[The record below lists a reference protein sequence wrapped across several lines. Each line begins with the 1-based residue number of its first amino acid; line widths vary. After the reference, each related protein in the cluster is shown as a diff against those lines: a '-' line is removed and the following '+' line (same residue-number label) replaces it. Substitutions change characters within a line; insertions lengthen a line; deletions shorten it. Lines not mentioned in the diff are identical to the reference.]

1 MLTRN
6 GSCVTR
12 IRKIRAGSSGSRRR
26 QGEENGSPTFPL
38 GVASAAVMTDLLLDR
53 LGGDLLALR
62 ERAADTCRSGDHARE
77 QLGALVADVLELGYA
92 DVLHAGQARALGRAR
107 VADRGSLHGGQGLG
121 CEGGGGLLLLRDRV
135 GRGARAPRDRGPAPP
150 GVGAGGLESNGSGR
164 PGGLLPGCR

>member
-12 IRKIRAGSSGSRRR
+12 IRKTRAGSSGSRRR
-26 QGEENGSPTFPL
+26 EGEENGSPTFPL
-38 GVASAAVMTDLLLDR
+38 GVVSAAVMTDLLLDR

-107 VADRGSLHGGQGLG
+107 VADRGSLHGGQGPG
-121 CEGGGGLLLLRDRV
+121 CGGGGCLLVLRDRI
-135 GRGARAPRDRGPAPP
+135 GRSARPRRGPRPP
-150 GVGAGGLESNGSGR
+150 
-164 PGGLLPGCR
+164 P